1 MICCSNRKTSAGKL
15 VVMLIVFAANAY
27 ENLPEDSFANLRTMT
42 VKINELNPVNIL
54 TK

>member
-1 MICCSNRKTSAGKL
+1 
-15 VVMLIVFAANAY
+15 MLIVFAANAY